1 MGEPRGTHVPV
12 LLARCLEL
20 LAPVLSRP
28 GRRAVHLDATL
39 GLGGHAEAVLA
50 GYPQVRLV
58 GIDRDREALDHAAAR
73 LARFSGR
80 THLVHA
86 RYDGLAEV
94 VAGLGYPG
102 VDGALFDLGVSSLQ
116 LDAADRGLAYARDAP
131 LDMRMDQT
139 GGVTAE
145 DVVNGYSAAEL
156 ARVLREYGE
165 ERFAARIAAAVVRE
179 RSRARITSSAR
190 LAELVRDAIPAAAR
204 RTGGHPAKRTFQA
217 LRIEVNG
224 ELAALERAIPAALDA
239 LAPGGR
245 LVVLSYH
252 SLEDRIVKQALAAR
266 ARSTAPVDL
275 PVEPPGSG
283 PTIRLLTRGAG
294 VPSEEEVSA
303 NPRAASAR
311 LRAAERIDERAA
323 SRAGRRA
330 GQRPRRVRPL
340 HQPRPLAPER
350 SEHLEGPEHSED
362 PEHLEDPQRP
372 EHSKP
377 RAGEAGPAA
386 PADRQETDVGRGG

>member
-20 LAPVLSRP
+20 LAPALSRP

-50 GYPQVRLV
+50 AYPQVHLV
-58 GIDRDREALDHAAAR
+58 GIDRDREALGHAAAR
-73 LARFSGR
+73 LARFAER

-86 RYDGLAEV
+86 RYDELAEV
-94 VAGLGYPG
+94 LAGLGYPG

-116 LDAADRGLAYARDAP
+116 LDAADRGFAYARDAP
-131 LDMRMDQT
+131 LDMRMDQS
-139 GGVTAE
+139 GGMTAE

-156 ARVLREYGE
+156 ARVLRGYGE

-179 RSRARITSSAR
+179 RARARITSSAR
-190 LAELVRDAIPAAAR
+190 LAELVREAVPAAAR

-224 ELAALERAIPAALDA
+224 ELAALERAMPAALDA

-245 LVVLSYH
+245 LVVLAYH

-266 ARSTAPVDL
+266 ARSTAPVGL

-283 PTIRLLTRGAG
+283 PTIRLLTRGAE
-294 VPSEEEVSA
+294 VPGDEEVAA

-311 LRAAERIDERAA
+311 LRAAERIDER
-323 SRAGRRA
+323 SGNRAGRRV
-330 GQRPRRVRPL
+330 GQRPRRVRAL
-340 HQPRPLAPER
+340 HQPRPLAPG
-350 SEHLEGPEHSED
+350 HPEY
-362 PEHLEDPQRP
+362 PQ
-372 EHSKP
+372 P
-377 RAGEAGPAA
+377 RADQSGPAG
-386 PADRQETDVGRGG
+386 PADRQETGVGEG